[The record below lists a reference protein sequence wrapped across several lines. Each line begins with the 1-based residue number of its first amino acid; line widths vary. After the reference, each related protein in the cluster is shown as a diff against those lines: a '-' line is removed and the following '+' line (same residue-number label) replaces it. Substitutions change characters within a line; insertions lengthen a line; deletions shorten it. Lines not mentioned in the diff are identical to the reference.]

1 MVAAWLPGA
10 VRWQPYGRLRV
21 RAVQIA
27 NLCWPSGFCVGV
39 WTMHRPRENLLGLC
53 YILTKVEAASLS
65 PASSVV

>member
-27 NLCWPSGFCVGV
+27 NLCWLPGF
-39 WTMHRPRENLLGLC
+39 
-53 YILTKVEAASLS
+53 AS
-65 PASSVV
+65 VFGRCIGQDRFF